1 MSSININPASGA
13 PPMASSTAPDSTPT
27 SVAAYVRG
35 YINRARSGDIGPLA
49 ILIGTVVIALIFQAA
64 NQNFLTPH
72 NLVNLIVQM
81 AGITAIAYG
90 VVYVLLLGEI
100 DLSVGFVSAV
110 AGVTMTILMLPMS
123 AQNADPTHWIL
134 ALSVLLLFALLIVW
148 WAIRRYLLSKKPATQ
163 RIVWQVLTLS
173 LIAVPGF
180 LLITELIPHT
190 NITAGV
196 SWYIA
201 IPVALIIVGVIGFGQ
216 GALITTFQIPSFV
229 VTLAGLLGWNG
240 VVLLII
246 GNGGTVI
253 IQDPTVNAI
262 ADSFLPPVWGWVFA
276 IVAVGLFG
284 LNRILRVQERR
295 RRGLSVPP
303 MGIVIVQIL
312 ILAVLAAV
320 VVWIAN
326 QDADPSRGLQRGVPV
341 IGVILLIFLAGLSFL
356 AEQTRF
362 GRYIYAIGGNK
373 EAARRAGIS
382 VERIR
387 IIVFM
392 ISSFMAGVGGIIL
405 ASRLRSVDT
414 NAGGG
419 NLLLNAI
426 ASAVIGGTS
435 LFGGRGKISNAI
447 LGALIIAMIGNGM
460 GLLGLSAGLQ
470 FIITGLVLLVAVIID
485 AISRSS
491 QKRSG
496 LA

>member
-1 MSSININPASGA
+1 MSGINPTSGASIASGA
-13 PPMASSTAPDSTPT
+13 APNTSSSPT

-35 YINRARSGDIGPLA
+35 YINRVRSGDIGSLPIVFGLV
-49 ILIGTVVIALIFQAA
+49 LIALIFQAA

-110 AGVTMTILMLPMS
+110 AGVSMTILMLPSS
-123 AQNADPTHWIL
+123 ANNPDPTHWIV
-134 ALSVLLLFALLIVW
+134 ALSVLLFVALIVIW
-148 WAIRRYLLSKKPATQ
+148 WAIRRFVVKTGSVGQ
-163 RIVWQVLTLS
+163 RVGIQVLILTV
-173 LIAVPGF
+173 IAVPAS
-180 LLITELIPHT
+180 LLIAELIPALKP
-190 NITAGV
+190 IAGV
-196 SWYIA
+196 PWFIA
-201 IPVALIIVGVIGFGQ
+201 IPVALITVGAIGILQ
-216 GALITTFQIPSFV
+216 GGLITTFQIPSFV

-262 ADSFLPPVWGWVFA
+262 ADSFLPPAWGWIAA

-295 RRGLSVPP
+295 RRGLKVPP
-303 MGIVIVQIL
+303 MGIVIAQIV
-312 ILAVLAAV
+312 ILALLAALI
-320 VVWIAN
+320 VWIAN

-341 IGVILLIFLAGLSFL
+341 IGVILLIMVAGLTFL

-362 GRYIYAIGGNK
+362 GRYVYAIGGNK

-435 LFGGRGKISNAI
+435 LFGGRGQVSNAI
-447 LGALIIAMIGNGM
+447 LGALIIAMIENGM

-470 FIITGLVLLVAVIID
+470 FIITGLVLLVAVIVD
-485 AISRSS
+485 AVSRST